1 MSCPLLLLLL
11 LATYAVV
18 GTELTG
24 DQHTISQPSLLT
36 PDPLTVNQSPSQ
48 TSGSKSPS
56 LDHRMAQLE
65 RVVLEQ
71 DARLS
76 RQDNLLHQQS
86 QQLARQEALLH
97 QRDADSAV
105 TQRHLHDMRA
115 QLAHFKGLLRAQD
128 DKLSVLQHSH
138 RQQGSKLTGAHNGLR
153 HLHVQLSNQEDLIGQ
168 LNVKVSDQED
178 LIGQLKVK
186 VSDQEDLIS
195 QLKGEVWQRDT
206 LLQHPNLGLAGQ
218 QHFPRQKDKVAE
230 GLWSHTS
237 QVVSPQLPRVGWK
250 AEMTGQSADGQV
262 NDDSEQV
269 SSQVSAENVSFSP
282 HDVALRADDGGPLEE
297 VVTHISQQVTEMSA
311 DIQALKNS
319 DVQQTH
325 DIRDALTSTFV
336 RWGSS
341 TCDDSSELVYS
352 GVVGGSLYSH
362 TGAATN
368 YLCLTMSP
376 VFDSHAIP
384 PGLAYLYGGE
394 YETYDSHDDYDPVC
408 AVCRSSFPTTVM
420 IPGTNVCT
428 PGWHLLYSGYLM
440 AGAYSHVAS
449 TEYICV
455 DSDLQEATH
464 SSADEL
470 AKVTYFTL
478 TRCGTLPCPPYA
490 ENKVV
495 TCVVCA
501 K

>member
-1 MSCPLLLLLL
+1 MTCPLLFFLL
-11 LATYAVV
+11 LATHTVV
-18 GTELTG
+18 GIELTG

-115 QLAHFKGLLRAQD
+115 QLAHLKGLLRAQD

-138 RQQGSKLTGAHNGLR
+138 RQQGSQLTRAHNDLR
-153 HLHVQLSNQEDLIGQ
+153 HLHVQLSN
-168 LNVKVSDQED
+168 QED

-195 QLKGEVWQRDT
+195 QLKGEVWQQDT
-206 LLQHPNLGLAGQ
+206 ALRHPNLGLAGQ
-218 QHFPRQKDKVAE
+218 EHLPHHKDKVTK
-230 GLWSHTS
+230 GLQSHTL
-237 QVVSPQLPRVGWK
+237 QFLSPQLPRIGWK
-250 AEMTGQSADGQV
+250 AVTTGQSADGQGD
-262 NDDSEQV
+262 DDSNQG
-269 SSQVSAENVSFSP
+269 SSQTSAENGSSSP

-352 GVVGGSLYSH
+352 GVVGGSLTSH

-376 VFDSHAIP
+376 IVDSHAIP
-384 PGLAYLYGGE
+384 PASAYLYGGE

-440 AGAYSHVAS
+440 AGRDSHVAAS
-449 TEYICV
+449 EYICV
-455 DSDLQEATH
+455 DSSFQEATH
-464 SSADEL
+464 SNADQP
-470 AKVTYFTL
+470 AKLMYFTL
-478 TRCGTLPCPPYA
+478 TRCGSLPCPPYA